1 MGGGVCGRCVRGRE
15 DSEELADSC
24 PLFVTFGTFVR
35 QPIGVCHWPP
45 AAALAPLLPSPP
57 TTPPLAA
64 ATVVVPLRVLVNEK
78 TRSRLL
84 FMASIIPAQWPT
96 TLAT

>member
-1 MGGGVCGRCVRGRE
+1 MGGVAGGGKTARNWLTVARCL
-15 DSEELADSC
+15 SLLALLLGSLLVFAIG
-24 PLFVTFGTFVR
+24 PQL
-35 QPIGVCHWPP
+35 QPSP
-45 AAALAPLLPSPP
+45 PLLPSPP